1 MSQSADRKLRLGA
14 FLPGAGQHVA
24 AWRHPDAAS
33 DRVFDFDY
41 YKQLAQTAERGLFD
55 AYLLADGLSIRL

>member
-1 MSQSADRKLRLGA
+1 MSTTTQPQLRLGA

-33 DRVFDFDY
+33 DSAFDFEY
-41 YKQLAQTAERGLFD
+41 FKRLAQTAGLPRD
-55 AYLLADGLSIRL
+55 NH